1 MWRTCIYF
9 IRAADISY
17 FRRLWRDYV
26 DLWRYWRIMLIYE
39 DNEEMLIYE
48 DNEDYEDY
56 EDYLNHILN
65 VRVIYED

>member
-1 MWRTCIYF
+1 
-9 IRAADISY
+9 
-17 FRRLWRDYV
+17 
-26 DLWRYWRIMLIYE
+26 MLIYE

-65 VRVIYED
+65 VRVIYEDQLETQKIRYSQ